1 MNSTYDYYVPL
12 SKHVELPS
20 GVDEFAFRFA
30 AMNYQ
35 LQHRVHYQY
44 ILEGYEQEW
53 HNAEKDLTARYSN
66 LPAGNYTFRVK
77 AFLLESPEKYDQRSI
92 EVVVPGF
99 FLFSEIAFLRTGSK
113 SPLIG
118 TSLTPASVL
127 VPSFRN
133 GRYPIPRLTVLHT

>member
-1 MNSTYDYYVPL
+1 MSPRLNDTYDYYVPL

-44 ILEGYEQEW
+44 ILEGYEEEW
-53 HNAEKDLTARYSN
+53 HNAEKDLTARYSD
-66 LPAGNYTFRVK
+66 LPAGTYTFRVR

-92 EVVVPGF
+92 EVVVPQF
-99 FLFSEIAFLRTGSK
+99 FLFSTTARWIYLGILVVIGLALLVKYRKKWLRALKKDKT
-113 SPLIG
+113 
-118 TSLTPASVL
+118 A
-127 VPSFRN
+127 
-133 GRYPIPRLTVLHT
+133 